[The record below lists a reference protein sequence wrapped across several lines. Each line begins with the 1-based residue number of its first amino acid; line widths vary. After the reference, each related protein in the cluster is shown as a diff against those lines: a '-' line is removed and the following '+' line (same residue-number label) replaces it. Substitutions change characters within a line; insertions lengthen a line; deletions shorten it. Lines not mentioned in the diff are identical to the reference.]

1 MAGHN
6 LQIEQTDVFN
16 ALFYNWLNRIE
27 SKKCV
32 NTELEAIKLTKE
44 IS

>member
-16 ALFYNWLNRIE
+16 ELVHNWLNRL
-27 SKKCV
+27 
-32 NTELEAIKLTKE
+32 ELDNF
-44 IS
+44 